1 MSQSD
6 SPVSCAIVD
15 DIAVVTVNSPPVNAL
30 SQAVRAGLVAAFE
43 QAQASKAVK
52 AILLTC
58 QGRTFI
64 AGADIREFGK
74 PPQSPRLI
82 NLISQIESSNKPV
95 IAAIH
100 GTALGGGLE
109 VALGCHYRVGVEA
122 ARVGL
127 PEVTLGILPGAGGTQ
142 RLPRLVGAQKALEMI
157 TSGRPINAKQAF
169 ELGVIDEVAK
179 GRDDQAARAAGLA
192 FARKIIDE
200 AMPVRRTGEQ
210 TNKIANT
217 DMAIF
222 DQFRAILNKKAKG
235 QFSPFKCVDAIEAAV
250 TMPLEEGVAR
260 EGELFD
266 QCMNSPQ
273 REGMIHAF
281 FGERAVGKVK
291 EMATGKARNIEKV
304 GVIGGGTMGAGISVA
319 LMQSRIG
326 VVMVERDTAAVQAGK
341 ANVERILDGGVQRGK
356 LTIEQKQAM
365 LDNFYSVSDDYQTLS
380 DVDLVIEA
388 AFEDMDIKKQIF
400 ATLDA
405 ICKPGA
411 ILASNTS
418 YLDIDEIAAT
428 TSRPQDVLG
437 LHFFSPANLMRLLE
451 VVVAKKTSADVVVSG
466 FALAKKMNKVAVR
479 AGVCD
484 GFIGNR
490 ILSTYLKCADYMVLD
505 GVSPY
510 DIDKALLKFG
520 YPMGPFAVSDLAGL
534 DIGWATRKRR
544 AASRDPNT
552 RYAGFA
558 DKICEQG
565 WFGRKTG
572 KGYYIYDENQRP
584 TGPNP
589 AVMEFIEAE
598 RTENGYANKN
608 LGEEEIIR
616 RYLAAMIN
624 EGAKELEEGIAQRPI
639 DIDMVM
645 LFGYGFPRYR
655 GGPMKYADMYGLE
668 NIVADIKEFSASDE
682 KFWQPAKLLLDL
694 AANGKKFESLNN

>member
-1 MSQSD
+1 MPQSV
-6 SPVSCAIVD
+6 SPVSLAIVD

-30 SQAVRAGLVAAFE
+30 SQAVRAGLVEAFE